1 MKLNPVVLM
10 IVLASAVFIGLN
22 INSERLGIA
31 FERNEEKAP
40 VLSPE
45 YLVDYLSKN
54 GFYILPVS
62 KKEKYDIYR
71 GEKSLHDSNI
81 VVQVEIHYERVSE
94 KALVVK
100 ADIDASR
107 YKNYGNQKE
116 VENLVNQV
124 AGTYFVQL
132 ARIPYDGLEPEAA
145 GKWVYSNLLTSYSDD
160 LKEKT
165 GTKIGEAVISMS
177 GNRLHR
183 TLEIS
188 L

>member
-10 IVLASAVFIGLN
+10 IVIASAVFIGLN

-81 VVQVEIHYERVSE
+81 VVQVEIH
-94 KALVVK
+94 L
-100 ADIDASR
+100 
-107 YKNYGNQKE
+107 
-116 VENLVNQV
+116 
-124 AGTYFVQL
+124 
-132 ARIPYDGLEPEAA
+132 
-145 GKWVYSNLLTSYSDD
+145 
-160 LKEKT
+160 
-165 GTKIGEAVISMS
+165 
-177 GNRLHR
+177 
-183 TLEIS
+183 
-188 L
+188 

>member
-1 MKLNPVVLM
+1 M
-10 IVLASAVFIGLN
+10 
-22 INSERLGIA
+22 
-31 FERNEEKAP
+31 
-40 VLSPE
+40 
-45 YLVDYLSKN
+45 
-54 GFYILPVS
+54 
-62 KKEKYDIYR
+62 
-71 GEKSLHDSNI
+71 
-81 VVQVEIHYERVSE
+81 
-94 KALVVK
+94 
-100 ADIDASR
+100 
-107 YKNYGNQKE
+107 
-116 VENLVNQV
+116 NQV